1 MRTLQEQAQEKRD
14 EAVDLEYDL
23 MTQSLTS
30 AVEPLQ
36 AQTEDIS
43 NLHKQAKDLVSQVYF
58 KVPWVILKVLFVK
71 PACVGLFTHNLIVSI
86 FCSKLNHSS
95 NLNQAHITWQTNGYG
110 LL

>member
-43 NLHKQAKDLVSQVYF
+43 NIHKQAKDLVSQVYF
-58 KVPWVILKVLFVK
+58 KVPWVILKVLFVLH
-71 PACVGLFTHNLIVSI
+71 VSGLFTHNLIVSI

-95 NLNQAHITWQTNGYG
+95 NLNQAHIT
-110 LL
+110 